1 MKNDKRRKRN
11 ISSKGYATRF
21 EPVDLEP
28 PKIYSD
34 NGEVKRKTGRV
45 KSSNQNRRR
54 QNKKRRL
61 KNSVRKALLSICL
74 LLALLAVGATLSL
87 TVFFKTQEV
96 TISGSGIYSSD
107 EIKNASTIDIGEN
120 LFLINSQD
128 VEKELTKSLPYIYSV
143 KVKKKLPSTVEL
155 TVTDAVVSYYYQN
168 SDKTYILLDDN
179 FKVLESNA
187 AQIPAGCIAI
197 TDTAVKTAK
206 AGETIVFEDEKISEN
221 LNLLAQ
227 AVKSTGMTEAT
238 AISSVDSSHN
248 YIVYDGRITFEL
260 GECSDLENKI
270 YRGLAACDQLNNS
283 SSNIRG
289 KMNLTIDKQSY
300 FTAE

>member
-11 ISSKGYATRF
+11 VSSKDYTNRY

-34 NGEVKRKTGRV
+34 SGTVKRKTGNV

-87 TVFFKTQEV
+87 TVFFKTQQIE
-96 TISGSGIYSSD
+96 ISGSGIYSSQ
-107 EIKNASTIDIGEN
+107 EIINASTITVGEN
-120 LFLINSQD
+120 LFLINAED
-128 VEKELTKSLPYIYSV
+128 VENNLTKTLPYIY
-143 KVKKKLPSTVEL
+143 KVNIKKKLPATVQI
-155 TVTDAVVSYYYQN
+155 TVTDAVVSYYCQS

-187 AQIPAGCIAI
+187 TQIPADCIAI
-197 TDTAVKTAK
+197 TDTAVKSSK
-206 AGETIVFEDEKISEN
+206 AGEKIVFEDDKTAEN
-221 LNLLAQ
+221 LSLLAQ
-227 AVKSTGMTEAT
+227 TIKSTGMTEAT
-238 AISSVDSSHN
+238 AISSIDSNHN

-260 GECSDLENKI
+260 GECSDLENKV
-270 YRGLAACDQLNNS
+270 YRGLAACEQLNES